1 MIGRGSP
8 RPQPT
13 RKHLAQPIFGNTPLR
28 RAGTSD
34 CVPLHDL
41 SVCMSSTRKVM
52 ICGDI
57 VWAHDEVKS
66 MLGGLAEVVRMDS
79 RSRAAFYEDLE
90 GKYAGTVAIYRH
102 NSSASYIDVFD
113 EDLISHLPESVKLI
127 GHNGAGY
134 DQIDVNACA
143 RKGITV
149 TNTPGAVDIG
159 TATTALYLLIS
170 TVRQYSIAERQAR
183 TGDWK
188 NGLKPAHDPSA
199 LSLGI
204 LGLGGIGLTL
214 AKYAHG
220 FPMKATYYY
229 SRNPVPDCPD
239 WIEYCHSMEE
249 LLQKSDV
256 ISLHVPLKPETTG
269 LIGKKE
275 FAMMKKGAILINTA
289 RGKVLDEEALID
301 ALKSGQL
308 SAAGLD
314 VYPDEPKINPALLE
328 FRNVTLLPH
337 MGTETQ
343 ESQKTMEIRA
353 LENIRVYLTGGTP
366 RDIIPECQHMK

>member
-1 MIGRGSP
+1 
-8 RPQPT
+8 
-13 RKHLAQPIFGNTPLR
+13 
-28 RAGTSD
+28 
-34 CVPLHDL
+34 
-41 SVCMSSTRKVM
+41 M

-57 VWAHDEVKS
+57 VWAHNEVRG
-66 MLGGLAEVVRMDS
+66 MLGDLAEIVRMDS
-79 RSRAAFYEDLE
+79 PSREAFYEDLK
-90 GKYAGTVAIYRH
+90 GKYAGTVVIYRH
-102 NSSASYIDVFD
+102 NSSSLRIGEFD
-113 EDLISHLPESVKLI
+113 EDIIAHLPESIKFI

-134 DQIDVNACA
+134 DQIDVHACIK
-143 RKGITV
+143 KGITV
-149 TNTPGAVDIG
+149 SNTPGAVDDG

-170 TVRQYSIAERQAR
+170 TARQYSIAERQAR
-183 TGDWK
+183 SGLWK

-199 LSLGI
+199 LTLGI
-204 LGLGGIGLTL
+204 LGLGGIGMTL

-229 SRNPVPDCPD
+229 SRNPVKDCPD

-249 LLQKSDV
+249 LFSKSDV

-269 LIGKKE
+269 MIGAKE

-289 RGKVLDEEALID
+289 RGKVLDEEALIE

-314 VYPDEPKINPALLE
+314 VYPDEPNINPALLD
-328 FRNVTLLPH
+328 FMNVTLLPH

-343 ESQKTMEIRA
+343 ESQKIMEIRA
-353 LENIRVYLTGGTP
+353 LENLRVYLTGGTP
-366 RDIIPECQHMK
+366 RDIIPECQHMTK

>member
-1 MIGRGSP
+1 
-8 RPQPT
+8 
-13 RKHLAQPIFGNTPLR
+13 
-28 RAGTSD
+28 
-34 CVPLHDL
+34 
-41 SVCMSSTRKVM
+41 MSSTRKVM

-57 VWAHDEVKS
+57 VWAHNEVRG
-66 MLGGLAEVVRMDS
+66 MLGDLAEIVRMDS
-79 RSRAAFYEDLE
+79 PSREAFYEDLK
-90 GKYAGTVAIYRH
+90 GKYAGTVVIYRH
-102 NSSASYIDVFD
+102 NSSSLRIGEFD
-113 EDLISHLPESVKLI
+113 EDIIAHLPESIKFI

-134 DQIDVNACA
+134 DQIDVHACI
-143 RKGITV
+143 KKGLCYSMPLVHDTSVYLTIPSSFILSGESGITV
-149 TNTPGAVDIG
+149 SNTPGAVDDG

-170 TVRQYSIAERQAR
+170 TARQYSIAERQAR
-183 TGDWK
+183 SGLWK

-199 LSLGI
+199 LTLGI
-204 LGLGGIGLTL
+204 LGLGGIGMTL

-229 SRNPVPDCPD
+229 SRNPVKDCPD

-249 LLQKSDV
+249 LFSKSDV

-269 LIGKKE
+269 MIGAKE

-289 RGKVLDEEALID
+289 RGKVLDEEALIE

-314 VYPDEPKINPALLE
+314 VYPDEPNINPALLD
-328 FRNVTLLPH
+328 FMNVTLLPH

-343 ESQKTMEIRA
+343 ESQKIMEIRA
-353 LENIRVYLTGGTP
+353 LENLRVYLTGGTP
-366 RDIIPECQHMK
+366 RDIIPECQHMTK